1 MYYSNVVRA
10 RLLSIVSHVLLCMGF
25 GKAHDLVRAIFAYSH
40 YSHELRTREAII
52 LLRQLPRS
60 RRVLARAAVGV
71 TTKIE
76 LPFAIFCV
84 RP

>member
-1 MYYSNVVRA
+1 MILWGQSLRIHTINA
-10 RLLSIVSHVLLCMGF
+10 CMLIAVYTLRIW
-25 GKAHDLVRAIFAYSH
+25 KKYIC
-40 YSHELRTREAII
+40 SHELRTRET
-52 LLRQLPRS
+52 RQLLRS

-84 RP
+84 RS